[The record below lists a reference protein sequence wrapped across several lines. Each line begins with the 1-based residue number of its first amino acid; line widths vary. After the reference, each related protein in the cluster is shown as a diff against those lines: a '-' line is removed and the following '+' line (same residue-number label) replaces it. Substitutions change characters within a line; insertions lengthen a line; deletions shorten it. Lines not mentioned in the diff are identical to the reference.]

1 MPTIAT
7 DPKVLAAKFNQAF
20 NSHDEKTLS
29 SLIAPNATF
38 TAPGDVRLSDG
49 AGIL

>member
-7 DPKVLAAKFNQAF
+7 DPKALAATFNQAF
-20 NSHDEKTLS
+20 NAHDEKTLS

-38 TAPGDVRLSDG
+38 TALPK
-49 AGIL
+49 